1 MGRCRTHCVEQ
12 VGEVLRDFP
21 VASFSLDV
29 SLIFVTKLTNP
40 NKSQLSTSR
49 AIIKYCSI
57 DLVQGGELLCTYI
70 INSSSAR
77 IRNRGDLRHETPSLR
92 FTIGSGTRHHRSI
105 FSFESTSSIFSNLD
119 LMVKTNPRESLRSSY
134 GHLKQPKTV
143 LCVGCLRSLEANVSF
158 ELQLVQG
165 ASTIVSFFNLLI
177 FGSIWVSDFWGSNSS
192 WCHLWF
198 ENWWSTK
205 FSKCRCN
212 KWLQMQFLECWILST
227 NP

>member
-92 FTIGSGTRHHRSI
+92 FTIGSGTRHTTPSVYFFLLNRLHPFIAICIYSTTNIRESI
-105 FSFESTSSIFSNLD
+105 SIKCCLTSSF
-119 LMVKTNPRESLRSSY
+119 
-134 GHLKQPKTV
+134 GQLKQPKQDF
-143 LCVGCLRSLEANVSF
+143 A
-158 ELQLVQG
+158 LV
-165 ASTIVSFFNLLI
+165 ACDY
-177 FGSIWVSDFWGSNSS
+177 W
-192 WCHLWF
+192 
-198 ENWWSTK
+198 E
-205 FSKCRCN
+205 
-212 KWLQMQFLECWILST
+212 QM
-227 NP
+227 

>member
-1 MGRCRTHCVEQ
+1 MTRSVFTLYIGGALYISLYHLDIHQMLLDLGLLGQDLESRNCSQVKTERNDSGLVSFTNLYMAILKRIVDIIWCLNASYLSKKHSRFLSILMGRCRTHCVQQ

-105 FSFESTSSIFSNLD
+105 FSFESTSSIYSNLD
-119 LMVKTNPRESLRSSY
+119 LMVKQTPGKVYVL
-134 GHLKQPKTV
+134 PTV
-143 LCVGCLRSLEANVSF
+143 
-158 ELQLVQG
+158 
-165 ASTIVSFFNLLI
+165 T
-177 FGSIWVSDFWGSNSS
+177 
-192 WCHLWF
+192 
-198 ENWWSTK
+198 
-205 FSKCRCN
+205 
-212 KWLQMQFLECWILST
+212 
-227 NP
+227 

>member
-1 MGRCRTHCVEQ
+1 MTRSVFTLYIGGALYISLYHLDIHQMLLDLGLLGQDLESRNCSQVKTERNDSGLVSFTNLYMAILKRIVDIIWSLNASYLSKKQSRFLSILIGRCRTHCVEQ

-105 FSFESTSSIFSNLD
+105 FSFESTSSIYSNSD
-119 LMVKTNPRESLRSSY
+119 LMVKQTP
-134 GHLKQPKTV
+134 GKV
-143 LCVGCLRSLEANVSF
+143 
-158 ELQLVQG
+158 
-165 ASTIVSFFNLLI
+165 
-177 FGSIWVSDFWGSNSS
+177 
-192 WCHLWF
+192 
-198 ENWWSTK
+198 
-205 FSKCRCN
+205 
-212 KWLQMQFLECWILST
+212 
-227 NP
+227 

>member
-119 LMVKTNPRESLRSSY
+119 LMVKQTPGKVYVLPTVTWSNQKQYFALVACDHWKQMWVLSYNLYKVPRQLLAFSTCWSLDLSEW
-134 GHLKQPKTV
+134 V
-143 LCVGCLRSLEANVSF
+143 
-158 ELQLVQG
+158 
-165 ASTIVSFFNLLI
+165 I
-177 FGSIWVSDFWGSNSS
+177 FGAAIRRDVTSDSKIGGQQSS
-192 WCHLWF
+192 QSAAAT
-198 ENWWSTK
+198 NG
-205 FSKCRCN
+205 SKCN
-212 KWLQMQFLECWILST
+212 F
-227 NP
+227 